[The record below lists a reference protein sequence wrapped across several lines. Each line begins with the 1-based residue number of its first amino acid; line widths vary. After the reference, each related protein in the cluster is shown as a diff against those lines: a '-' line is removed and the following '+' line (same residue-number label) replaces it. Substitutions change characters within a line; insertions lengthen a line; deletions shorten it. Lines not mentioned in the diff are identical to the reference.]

1 MHISCSFAVLALS
14 TYSTPVPVVSGVAC
28 TAIGDDARLHMAP
41 GAGAER
47 EREGE
52 GEGEGESQKG
62 RSNRLTA
69 RIPTAGV
76 NESCV
81 LRGRAEMGT

>member
-14 TYSTPVPVVSGVAC
+14 TYSTPVPVVSGVVC

-47 EREGE
+47 EGGREKE
-52 GEGEGESQKG
+52 REREREPE
-62 RSNRLTA
+62 REVEAAHCTHSNR
-69 RIPTAGV
+69 RR
-76 NESCV
+76 E
-81 LRGRAEMGT
+81 